1 MEWPELVRQI
11 FNIILEVGFFRFL
24 NLFYGIIL
32 IEITFMEEIMVDKK
46 PTSRLKLFALNSNRP
61 LAEKISKAVG
71 IELGK
76 ATVQQFS
83 DDEIKISV
91 DESIRGDEVYI
102 IQSVSDPVN
111 TNLMQLLIMVDA
123 LRRASAGSINVVIPY
138 YGYSRADRK
147 ARSREPITAK
157 LIATFLQM
165 DGVDRVIALDLHA
178 DQIQGFFDIPV
189 DHLRA
194 ESLLASYFIDRSF
207 KEADDVVVVS
217 PDHASVS
224 RARRFAER
232 LDAPIAIIDNRS
244 PEDIDTIPESV
255 IGNVKGKRAIL
266 VDDMIDTAIKIQISA
281 KTLKEAGATE
291 VYAVAT
297 HAVFSGDAALRLQAA
312 EVKKTIVTD
321 SIDIPERKKFAAL
334 EIMSVGPLM
343 GEAISLIHN
352 RESVGKLFGRD

>member
-1 MEWPELVRQI
+1 MAELKSSPNLKI
-11 FNIILEVGFFRFL
+11 F
-24 NLFYGIIL
+24 
-32 IEITFMEEIMVDKK
+32 
-46 PTSRLKLFALNSNRP
+46 SLNSNRP

-71 IELGK
+71 VELGK
-76 ATVQQFS
+76 ATIQKFS

-91 DESIRGDEVYI
+91 DESIRGDEVYV

-123 LRRASAGSINVVIPY
+123 LRRASAGAINVVIPY

-157 LIATFLQM
+157 LIASFLEM

-194 ESLLASYFIDRSF
+194 EDLLAGYFTDAGF
-207 KEADDVVVVS
+207 KDADDVVVVS

-224 RARRFAER
+224 RARAYAER
-232 LDAPIAIIDNRS
+232 LDSPIAIIDNRA
-244 PEDIDTIPESV
+244 PEDIHTIPESV

-266 VDDMIDTAIKIQISA
+266 VDDMIDTGIKLQISA
-281 KTLKEAGATE
+281 ETLIEAGATE

-297 HAVFSGDAALRLQAA
+297 HAVFSGDAALRLQEAPI
-312 EVKKTIVTD
+312 KKTVVTD
-321 SIDIPERKKFAAL
+321 SIDIPANKRFDKL
-334 EIMSVGPLM
+334 EIVSVDELF
-343 GEAISLIHN
+343 GEAITLIHN
-352 RESVGKLFGRD
+352 QQSVGKLFGRTK